1 MGDTKLDHVALAVWH
16 WSDARAALIDR
27 LGGRFLG
34 GVRMAAYSPCQIGY
48 ANGMRVEL
56 LEPGT
61 DSSSFL
67 ARFLARSGAGPHH
80 VTFKVDDIRVAV
92 KRARDAGLQV
102 VGERLDNPSWQEAFL
117 HPSST
122 GVGFVI
128 QLAQSDINPGAAMAS
143 VPGAVSAADA
153 GLASAA
159 VSGTA
164 APPEPASIPFFA
176 AAVPDLDD
184 ATALLTQVLHG
195 QAGDERSDGATRFR
209 ELSWQADTARI
220 VLIDP
225 ADDPRAATPP
235 VGIQALAVTAGAA
248 PGFPAE
254 SHLDGWDVTPV
265 IPELGVRLLTQT
277 R

>member
-1 MGDTKLDHVALAVWH
+1 MGDTRLDHVALAVWR
-16 WSDARAALIDR
+16 WSDARAALVDR

-34 GVRMAAYSPCQIGY
+34 GIRMAAYSPCQLGF

-61 DSSSFL
+61 DNSSFL
-67 ARFLARSGAGPHH
+67 ARFINRSGAGPHH
-80 VTFKVDDIRVAV
+80 VTFKVDNIRAAV

-117 HPSST
+117 HPNST

-128 QLAQSDINPGAAMAS
+128 QLAQSDVNPGSAMAAAPGS
-143 VPGAVSAADA
+143 VNAAEA
-153 GLASAA
+153 GLAPATAALPESAA
-159 VSGTA
+159 
-164 APPEPASIPFFA
+164 IPFFA
-176 AAVPDLDD
+176 AAVPDLAD
-184 ATALLTQVLHG
+184 ATALLTEILHG
-195 QAGDERSDGATRFR
+195 QAGEERSDGASRFR

-220 VLIDP
+220 VLTESTN
-225 ADDPRAATPP
+225 DPRAATPP

-248 PGFPAE
+248 SGFPVE

-265 IPELGVRLLTQT
+265 LPELGVRLLTQI

>member
-1 MGDTKLDHVALAVWH
+1 MGDTRLDHVALAVWR
-16 WSDARAALIDR
+16 WSDARAALVDR

-34 GVRMAAYSPCQIGY
+34 GIRMAAYSPCQLGF

-61 DSSSFL
+61 DDSSFL

-80 VTFKVDDIRVAV
+80 VTFKVDDIRAAV

-117 HPSST
+117 HPNST

-128 QLAQSDINPGAAMAS
+128 QVAQSDVDPGSALAAA
-143 VPGAVSAADA
+143 PGGVSAAEA
-153 GLASAA
+153 GLAPAA
-159 VSGTA
+159 VRPQA
-164 APPEPASIPFFA
+164 APTEPAAIPFFA
-176 AAVPDLDD
+176 AAVPDLAD
-184 ATALLTQVLHG
+184 ATALLTEILHG
-195 QAGDERSDGATRFR
+195 QAGEERRDGASRFR
-209 ELSWQADTARI
+209 EMSWQADTARI
-220 VLIDP
+220 VLTEST
-225 ADDPRAATPP
+225 DDPRAATPP

-248 PGFPAE
+248 SGFPVE
-254 SHLDGWDVTPV
+254 SNLDGWDVTPV
-265 IPELGVRLLTQT
+265 LPELGVRLLTQI